1 MDPAADL
8 AALAPS
14 RIVTVARAAFARP
27 DTEFLCFGESDRPAP
42 PGAAEALQAALA
54 RGDARYPDVRGVP
67 ALRQALADH
76 LSALHARPVEEG
88 RIQVTASGMTAVN
101 VALAAIVRAGDRVV
115 LHTPAWPNPGNAT
128 RLRGAA
134 VDALPLDTHRDGGFR
149 LDLGRLAAKLPG
161 ARALILNSPNNPT
174 GWTATLREL
183 RSILE
188 LCRQHGVWL
197 VSDEVY
203 SRIVYDGAAAAPS
216 ALDIAEPD
224 DRVMVVNSFS
234 KAWAMTGW
242 RLGWLVLPRGARDQV
257 AEVVEVTQSGTAP
270 FAQAGA
276 LAALADAPFVDRFR
290 AHCAEGRRLV
300 VEGLAGLNGVR
311 LAAPEGAF
319 YAFIGVDG
327 LHDSLAL
334 ALRLVH
340 EHGVAVAPGSAFG
353 EGGEGYLRLCF
364 AQAPARIERAMQRLR
379 EGLQA
384 SMPMSSTPM
393 LSGSMLSRP
402 MLSGQ

>member
-1 MDPAADL
+1 MDL
-8 AALAPS
+8 ATLAPS

-27 DTEFLCFGESDRPAP
+27 DTEFLCFGEGDQPAP
-42 PGAAEALQAALA
+42 PGASLALQAALA

-67 ALRQALADH
+67 ELRQALADH
-76 LSALHARPVEEG
+76 LTALHARPVDEG
-88 RIQVTASGMTAVN
+88 RIQVTGSGMTAVS
-101 VALAAIVRAGDRVV
+101 VALMAIVRAGDRVV

-134 VDALPLDTHRDGGFR
+134 VDALPLDPRPDGGFH
-149 LDLGRLAAKLPG
+149 LDLGRLAAKLAG

-174 GWTATLREL
+174 GWTATLGEL
-183 RSILE
+183 QAILA

-197 VSDEVY
+197 ISDEVY
-203 SRIVYDGAAAAPS
+203 CRLVYDGARAAPS
-216 ALDIAEPD
+216 LLDIAEPD

-234 KAWAMTGW
+234 KTWAMTGW

-290 AHCAEGRRLV
+290 AHCAEGRRLAV
-300 VEGLAGLNGVR
+300 DGLAGLNGVR
-311 LAAPEGAF
+311 LAAPDGAF

-327 LHDSLAL
+327 LRDSLAL

-353 EGGEGYLRLCF
+353 EGGEGHLRLCF
-364 AQAPARIERAMQRLR
+364 AQAPARIERAMHRLR

-384 SMPMSSTPM
+384 SMLSMPGPSTPV
-393 LSGSMLSRP
+393 LSAS
-402 MLSGQ
+402 

>member
-1 MDPAADL
+1 
-8 AALAPS
+8 
-14 RIVTVARAAFARP
+14 
-27 DTEFLCFGESDRPAP
+27 
-42 PGAAEALQAALA
+42 
-54 RGDARYPDVRGVP
+54 
-67 ALRQALADH
+67 
-76 LSALHARPVEEG
+76 
-88 RIQVTASGMTAVN
+88 
-101 VALAAIVRAGDRVV
+101 
-115 LHTPAWPNPGNAT
+115 
-128 RLRGAA
+128 